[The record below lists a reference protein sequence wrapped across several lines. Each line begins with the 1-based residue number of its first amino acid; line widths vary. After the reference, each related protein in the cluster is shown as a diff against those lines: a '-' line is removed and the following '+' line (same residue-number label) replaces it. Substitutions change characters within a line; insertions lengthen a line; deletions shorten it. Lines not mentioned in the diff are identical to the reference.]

1 MSPKGPLKAR
11 SASRSLPSAAT
22 RTAARLEELLGETI
36 DPYLELPPDQVI
48 PKARQD
54 LPTDLEKMLRDWY
67 MENGSGEGGMG
78 YFGITP

>member
-1 MSPKGPLKAR
+1 
-11 SASRSLPSAAT
+11 
-22 RTAARLEELLGETI
+22 
-36 DPYLELPPDQVI
+36 VI